1 MNQQKTEIAKRLIE
15 ELDHFSRNFK
25 PTGNNPQLLR
35 TQYALELEPFVG
47 YVKLKNKDE
56 KVEEFLICRSWT
68 PYCFKP
74 LGGNTSFA
82 SYLRN
87 EVGSLMA
94 SSPGAHPEIRLTDEM
109 IQKCHFEPE
118 KNFSI
123 WDASNCRMFWQDG
136 FGVIES
142 ARHFLDNLQATASD
156 LDQATEIPSSL
167 MAPTPSA
174 STEPPPKTS
183 INPRIQLPARAILDV
198 NQDEIFRLP
207 FNRKIRI
214 AGAPGTGKTTVL
226 LKRLSQKT
234 KWEFLEPDERKL
246 VGNISWE
253 QDNDNWVLFTPSDLL
268 KGYLKDALAKEMLP
282 ATDKH
287 VQVYETF
294 RLEIL
299 REAGFIRV
307 GQRGIFS
314 VLDDKET
321 LLKESGYKSVL
332 ELSKEFE
339 SFLEDLF
346 QNYLQKKINRFNQQ
360 VGLLKPILDAEQES
374 ILSKAKELQTASE
387 SPDAYQIREKARRLR
402 ELNLELSRFSQ
413 AYQNLIEPLKSFQT
427 FDLRFAYQVG
437 GRIQDGAAQLAS
449 NPVST
454 VLFPQISPILTKLI
468 KELRDFAESL
478 SLKNFYALIG
488 DGYRNFRETPEIF
501 EKYFQSQTK
510 DSVLS
515 AKISAQEQ
523 SVLLYHAVEFVRKFI
538 DLLPI
543 DGNGVPD
550 AIRQIRAR
558 MKPIITIDEAAD
570 FSPLEI
576 ACMERFALPR
586 IGGVSIC
593 GDLMQRVTQ
602 DGLQAWEDLAEMSGT
617 YDSYE
622 LSLSYRQTAT
632 LFEIANKL
640 HRQMTKKESNY
651 RSANAPSSND
661 PQPLSKKCP
670 NLSDA
675 GEWIAGLI
683 EEILGSNGN
692 RLPGMAILVPDKETV
707 EVFKVEISKRLTP
720 MAVRVEG
727 SQDGNS
733 LGSESNVRIFPVE
746 NIKGLEFEVVFY
758 VGIDRMAALHGDLID
773 KFLYVGLSRA
783 RRFLALAHET
793 EFPKELSCIEPMFRS
808 GNSFFMK

>member
-1 MNQQKTEIAKRLIE
+1 MNQKKTEIAKRLIE
-15 ELDHFSRNFK
+15 ELDHFSRYFK
-25 PTGNNPQLLR
+25 PTGGHLIIN
-35 TQYALELEPFVG
+35 TQYALESEPFVG
-47 YVKLKNKDE
+47 YVKIKDNNG
-56 KVEEFLICRSWT
+56 KVEEFLICRNYT
-68 PYCFKP
+68 PHCFQPFGKHA
-74 LGGNTSFA
+74 LYG
-82 SYLRN
+82 SYLSDN
-87 EVGSLMA
+87 VGSLMA
-94 SSPGAHPEIRLTDEM
+94 RNPGALYEFDPDFRMD
-109 IQKCHFEPE
+109 QKCHFEPE
-118 KNFSI
+118 KDIDN
-123 WDASNCRMFWQDG
+123 WDATKCRMFWLDG
-136 FGVIES
+136 LATVES
-142 ARHFLDNLQATASD
+142 ARYFLDQLQSSTSKLNQATA
-156 LDQATEIPSSL
+156 IPLS
-167 MAPTPSA
+167 TVA
-174 STEPPPKTS
+174 STPIVSLEPPAKLFIS
-183 INPRIQLPARAILDV
+183 QRVQLPARAILDV
-198 NQDEIFRLP
+198 TQDEIFRLP
-207 FNRKIRI
+207 FNKKIRI
-214 AGAPGTGKTTVL
+214 SGAPGTGKTTVL

-234 KWEFLEPDERKL
+234 KRDFLKNEELKL
-246 VGNISWE
+246 IENISWE

-299 REAGFIRV
+299 REAGFIRI

-321 LLKESGYKSVL
+321 LLKEAGYKSVL

-346 QNYLQKKINRFNQQ
+346 QTYLQKKINRFNQQ

-427 FDLRFAYQVG
+427 FDLKFAYQVG

-449 NPVST
+449 NPIST

-488 DGYRNFRETPEIF
+488 DGFRNFRETPEIF

-510 DSVLS
+510 DLVLS

-523 SVLLYHAVEFVRKFI
+523 SVLLFHAVEFVRKFM
-538 DLLPI
+538 DLLPV

-576 ACMERFALPR
+576 ACMERFALPK

-593 GDLMQRVTQ
+593 GDLMQRVTK

-683 EEILGSNGN
+683 EEILSSNGG

-720 MAVRVEG
+720 IGVKVEG

-733 LGSESNVRIFPVE
+733 LGSESKVRIFPVE

-783 RRFLALAHET
+783 RRFLALAHEM
-793 EFPKELSCIEPMFRS
+793 EFPQQLSCIEPMFRT
-808 GNSFFMK
+808 GDSFFMK

>member
-1 MNQQKTEIAKRLIE
+1 MSQQKTEISKRLIE

-25 PTGNNPQLLR
+25 PTGGPMIR
-35 TQYALELEPFVG
+35 ETQYALESEPFVG
-47 YVKLKNKDE
+47 YVKIKNNQG
-56 KVEEFLICRSWT
+56 KVEEFLICRNYT
-68 PYCFKP
+68 PHCFQPVGKNA
-74 LGGNTSFA
+74 LFG
-82 SYLRN
+82 SYLSDNVGALMVRN
-87 EVGSLMA
+87 
-94 SSPGAHPEIRLTDEM
+94 PGAPYEYDPDYKM
-109 IQKCHFEPE
+109 FQKCNFEPE
-118 KNFSI
+118 KDI
-123 WDASNCRMFWQDG
+123 DKWDATKCKMFWIEG
-136 FGVIES
+136 LATVES
-142 ARHFLDNLQATASD
+142 ARFYLDQLQSSTSKSDQATA
-156 LDQATEIPSSL
+156 IPVSKV
-167 MAPTPSA
+167 A
-174 STEPPPKTS
+174 STPIVSLDPPAKLFTS
-183 INPRIQLPARAILDV
+183 QRIQLPARATLDQT
-198 NQDEIFRLP
+198 QDEIFRLP
-207 FNRKIRI
+207 FNKKIRI
-214 AGAPGTGKTTVL
+214 SGAPGTGKTTVL

-234 KWEFLEPDERKL
+234 KWEFLKSGERKL
-246 VGNISWE
+246 IGNIPWE

-287 VQVYETF
+287 VQVYDTF

-299 REAGFIRV
+299 REAGFIRI

-321 LLKESGYKSVL
+321 LLKEAGYKSVL

-339 SFLEDLF
+339 SFLDDLF
-346 QNYLQKKINRFNQQ
+346 KTYLQKKINRFNQQ
-360 VGLLKPILDAEQES
+360 VGVLKPILDAEQES
-374 ILSKAKELQTASE
+374 ILSKSKEPQAASE

-402 ELNLELSRFSQ
+402 ELHLEISRFSQ
-413 AYQNLIEPLKSFQT
+413 AYQNLIEPLKSFQS

-468 KELRDFAESL
+468 KELRDFSESL
-478 SLKNFYALIG
+478 SLKNLYELIG
-488 DGYRNFRETPEIF
+488 KGYQDFRENPENF
-501 EKYFQSQTK
+501 EKYFQFNK
-510 DSVLS
+510 KNEVDS

-523 SVLLYHAVEFVRKFI
+523 SVLLFHALEFVRRFM
-538 DLLPI
+538 DLLPA

-593 GDLMQRVTQ
+593 GDLMQRVTK

-617 YDSYE
+617 YESYE
-622 LSLSYRQTAT
+622 LNLSYRQTAT

-651 RSANAPSSND
+651 RSANLPSSDD

-675 GEWIAGLI
+675 AEWITGLI
-683 EEILGSNGN
+683 EEILSSNGG
-692 RLPGMAILVPDKETV
+692 RLPGMAVLVPDKETV
-707 EVFKVEISKRLTP
+707 EVFKVEISKRLIR
-720 MAVRVEG
+720 MAVKVEG
-727 SQDGNS
+727 SQEGNS
-733 LGSESNVRIFPVE
+733 LGSESKVRIFPVE

-783 RRFLALAHET
+783 RRFFALAHET
-793 EFPKELSCIEPMFRS
+793 EFPQQLSCIEHLFRS
-808 GNSFFMK
+808 GNSFF